1 MNMCLPCHLGHR
13 AQNNKDVCIFNTF
26 SDSKKKTSDHL
37 IDHLEEKI
45 GNLQASSNF
54 SFYF

>member
-1 MNMCLPCHLGHR
+1 MCLPCHLGHQ

-45 GNLQASSNF
+45 GKLQASSNF
-54 SFYF
+54 LFYF